1 MNQNNVFG
9 GSQGGAFQAPN
20 NTNKPPGLFH
30 AFGQQST
37 GQSQPQPMAF
47 FQPST
52 FAPTPNLNQAPSS
65 MFGQTPAFGQPS
77 VFGQSCGQPS
87 PMSQAPS
94 FGQPSV
100 GQSSSGFSTSSTP
113 AFGQTSGSGQAWFGQ
128 TPEFGQSCTFGQTPG
143 FTQPPTSF
151 GLPSAT
157 APTNTP
163 VSTQPA
169 SFGQSAFG
177 QPSTTVN
184 ASTFSTVQGVTQQA
198 KGFGSTDFS
207 FKPANEVLF
216 KPIINASPETTN
228 PLTNT
233 GPAQT
238 FGAMLSQT
246 TASTMESSST
256 ATTTGATVFPLLTGA
271 KSGTLGFCFSQPTA
285 APSIQ
290 AHKDPMTTDNSG
302 DSTSA
307 LKFTFSQPASPSS
320 TTTAVTTTT
329 AQPTTPSSFSFSAKV
344 LQPQAATLF
353 GGAVFGQ
360 TSAFGE
366 PKAKPEPAAEVKG
379 AKQGGALEP
388 NVFSRL
394 GKGTKRKEDPES
406 RPVSGSEKLLTED
419 QSSATTGDSATRHP
433 PKRALLRSR
442 GPAVGLFGRA
452 MSGLMKNPSG
462 GVRREEGQASER
474 GEGESGDGPGQ
485 VVLQGAAPP
494 RSQAPIREV
503 LEKAGDSVS
512 AKTPEPAA
520 EAEPEQVT
528 PTRRTRRSESS
539 ESGLGMSPSDCTAF
553 HCKNVPPALNKKEV
567 MEKHFGRFGKVR
579 RVFCRPH
586 KNLAII
592 HFQDHTSAAKAK
604 KKGKTLQRHEL
615 QIFWQRKRQSSGE
628 PEREEQTERKN
639 LPDELHSGSSPQH
652 RPQTRASSLGSS
664 ASMIRS
670 SPVKKPSIAKSLQ
683 FDSDPQQEGSSDSQ
697 SLSSERSVPSSL
709 LPLIGQT
716 AETADEKYRLL
727 EQRDKIMRQGRPK
740 RTDLVLSKVFV
751 GTCPDMCPEK
761 ERYMRETRN
770 QLSCFELVPE
780 TEMVDHRAAI
790 KEYSRSSADQ
800 EEPLPHELRPLPVLS
815 LTMDYL
821 VTQVMDQGPDGYRDW
836 YDFVWNRT
844 RGIRK
849 DIIQQHLCCPE
860 TVALI
865 EKCTR
870 FHVHCAHQLC
880 EESMRTF
887 EPKINNE
894 NLTKCLQSLK
904 EMYQDLSER
913 QVYCPREAEFRL
925 YNVLLNLNE
934 GDTLREVQQFRD
946 EVRNSPEVKFA
957 VQAFAAL
964 NSNNF
969 VRFFKLVKCASYLA
983 SCLLHR
989 YFNQVRSKALLTLNI
1004 AHTVG
1009 SQRSTAFP
1017 VEDLARML
1025 MFPDVDAASNFVQQ
1039 YGLVVSDGVVELS
1052 RTSYQDPESLSLKKS
1067 AFILGKRCVL
1077 IGEVVNGGPLPSP
1090 PQHIPVC
1097 SFDGNNRYRGEGG
1110 TPPEPSS
1117 SQYRAP
1123 IATATTVAMAAAP
1136 ETSIFSSEFAQDP
1149 RALQEVEAL
1158 PPPRP
1163 SRLFG
1168 DQQPAQPGSLADACA
1183 APLLGEA
1190 SLAGFP
1196 PSGLAMPVNPAL
1208 QLFQPLFPPQAVK
1221 APSPLPLPVQPPA
1234 PKPPAYSDEDI
1245 VSVVE
1250 SLLEEELDSAVREVS
1265 SAGAHYARVALSESN
1280 VQVEVVLS
1288 EVIGQVL
1295 QEVSSEEIQL
1305 EASRVAEEKR
1315 RIEEAR
1321 RKQECEAF
1329 LVQFSFSLCA
1339 EVLRDVLAESIQ
1351 QTAREQIQEA
1361 EIDQRELE
1369 ALCTE
1374 QVCTGLL
1381 EETLDTELTLLA
1393 EEVLEAELQHIH
1405 KYIKRWRDVVA
1416 VRRRL
1421 KRQMRGF
1428 PAAPCGVDPR
1438 CKLWAL
1444 APSAPQQP
1452 SLSQL
1457 ARGLVNLGNAGD
1469 MTLSSTRQ
1477 LRMRQQTLH
1486 QMRVHYYYQRLLDE
1500 AVWAPL
1506 DLPGLVTD
1514 NIPNPPD
1521 RIFWKATLLLPS
1533 DHESVASLA
1542 DRVLSDWL
1550 EVKLGGGEGLEVK
1563 EKQVDGTLQTLRVT
1577 NALKE
1582 VGERA
1587 HKVHLSIKVSRGPLS
1602 DEGFSQME
1610 EGSELQGTGALLLLL
1625 PALPCPVEGQD
1636 DQDVPLLSAL
1646 LQLKQLQQ
1654 ASAWHIPLPLV
1665 ILVPGSQH
1673 HSTSETH
1680 NLEEALML
1688 QTLVEEGLIS
1698 EHVFYHIPE
1707 STSDMQA
1714 SHQLTQ
1720 AMRWL
1725 LARAPPP
1732 RPLSCQTLVQFV
1744 EAGLSQHFSGRLQA
1758 QRRERASVGLPSLDP
1773 APVVCLYNAVLAHL
1787 ADAVSSPEL
1796 LSLCW
1801 PPGAHL
1807 GWNSA
1812 QHLAWLRSAVLGLS
1826 IPDWDMPSATAGW
1839 SQLQSSVLRY
1849 ASQIPGTPHGRPL
1862 LVSRLEN
1869 LLGRVRQQHYHPGPA
1884 THRHRRSSPRRMS
1897 WGGRDDRHGPGYNQ
1911 VPWDDLLVLCIDHR
1925 LKDWP
1930 SPDLP
1935 VCQDAV
1941 TEDGEVL
1948 VYFLTE
1954 SLKHFDPPEEWSQA
1968 VRLTHRQ
1975 KRLHTEGGCDAS
1987 EGTPSSLSLR
1997 QRLFDCLAAP
2007 QAALSSTPSLD
2018 ITHTSSAQELLP
2030 GLVLRGLEEEKAHSQ
2045 RSIEQLKRWLTSD
2058 PPESLSMPLFIPSS
2072 TLLSASPP
2080 AVPSSK
2086 ARSSRAPLTKKAK
2099 SSEDCTFDDG
2109 PGQTSLSPVT
2119 MAQRLQDIQRQILG
2133 SQEEE
2138 LACRLRLDGMLGI
2151 VDD

>member
-9 GSQGGAFQAPN
+9 SSQGGAFQAPN
-20 NTNKPPGLFH
+20 NTNKPPGLFQS
-30 AFGQQST
+30 FGQQST
-37 GQSQPQPMAF
+37 GQSQPQNMPF
-47 FQPST
+47 FQSST
-52 FAPTPNLNQAPSS
+52 FGQTPNLNQAPSS

-77 VFGQSCGQPS
+77 VFGQPA

-94 FGQPSV
+94 FGQPAV

-128 TPEFGQSCTFGQTPG
+128 TPTFGQSSTFGQTPG
-143 FTQPPTSF
+143 FAQQPPSF
-151 GLPSAT
+151 GLTSAT
-157 APTNTP
+157 ASTNTL

-177 QPSTTVN
+177 QPSTTVT
-184 ASTFSTVQGVTQQA
+184 ASTFSTVQNVTQQA

-207 FKPANEVLF
+207 FKPSNEALF
-216 KPIINASPETTN
+216 KPIFNASPEMTN
-228 PLTNT
+228 PHANT

-246 TASTMESSST
+246 TPSTMESSCA
-256 ATTTGATVFPLLTGA
+256 ATTTGASGFPLLTGA
-271 KSGTLGFCFSQPTA
+271 KSGTLGFSFSQPTA
-285 APSIQ
+285 APSIS
-290 AHKDPMTTDNSG
+290 AHKDPMTADTSG
-302 DSTSA
+302 DTTSA
-307 LKFTFSQPASPSS
+307 LKFTFSQPAAPSS
-320 TTTAVTTTT
+320 TTSATTTSTTT
-329 AQPTTPSSFSFSAKV
+329 AQPTTTSSFSFSAKV
-344 LQPQAATLF
+344 LQPQAAATLF
-353 GGAVFGQ
+353 GSAVFGQ
-360 TSAFGE
+360 TSAFGD
-366 PKAKPEPAAEVKG
+366 PKAKPDPAAADGRG
-379 AKQGGALEP
+379 AERGGAPET
-388 NVFSRL
+388 NVFARL
-394 GKGTKRKEDPES
+394 GKGTKRKEDPEAHTG
-406 RPVSGSEKLLTED
+406 PGSEKLLTED
-419 QSSATTGDSATRHP
+419 QTSSTAADAPSRHP

-442 GPAVGLFGRA
+442 GPAPGLFGRA

-462 GVRREEGQASER
+462 GARRGEGQQQASER
-474 GEGESGDGPGQ
+474 VEGESGDGPVQ
-485 VVLQGAAPP
+485 VAPQGAAPP

-503 LEKAGDSVS
+503 LEKAGDSDS
-512 AKTPEPAA
+512 AKTPEP

-528 PTRRTRRSESS
+528 PARRTRRSESS
-539 ESGLGMSPSDCTAF
+539 ESGSGTSPTDCTAF
-553 HCKNVPPALNKKEV
+553 HCKNVPPTLNKKEV
-567 MEKHFGRFGKVR
+567 MEKHFSRFGKVR
-579 RVFCRPH
+579 RVFCRPN

-592 HFQDHTSAAKAK
+592 HFQDHASAAKAK
-604 KKGKTLQRHEL
+604 KKGKMLHRHEL
-615 QIFWQRKRQSSGE
+615 LIFWSRKKQSPGE
-628 PEREEQTERKN
+628 LEREGQAERKN
-639 LPDELHSGSSPQH
+639 LPAEFQPGSSPQH
-652 RPQTRASSLGSS
+652 RPQIRVLSLSGS
-664 ASMIRS
+664 ASLSRS

-683 FDSDPQQEGSSDSQ
+683 FDSDPQQEGTSDSQ
-697 SLSSERSVPSSL
+697 SQSSERPVPSSL

-716 AETADEKYRLL
+716 AETAEEKYRLL

-770 QLSCFELVPE
+770 QLSCFELVPD

-815 LTMDYL
+815 MTMDYL
-821 VTQVMDQGPDGYRDW
+821 VTQVMDQGLDNYRDW

-849 DIIQQHLCCPE
+849 DIIQQHLCCPQ

-870 FHVHCAHQLC
+870 FHVHCAHHLC
-880 EESMRTF
+880 EESMMTF
-887 EPKINNE
+887 DAKINNE
-894 NLTKCLQSLK
+894 NMTKCLQSLK

-925 YNVLLNLNE
+925 YNVLLKLND
-934 GDTLREVQQFRD
+934 GDILREVQQFRD
-946 EVRNSPEVKFA
+946 EVRNSAEVKFA
-957 VQAFAAL
+957 VQAFTAL

-989 YFNQVRSKALLTLNI
+989 YFNQVRAKGLLTLNT

-1009 SQRSTAFP
+1009 PQRSTLFP

-1025 MFPDVDAASNFVQQ
+1025 MFPDADEASHFAQQ
-1039 YGLVVSDGVVELS
+1039 YGLLVSDGMVELS
-1052 RTSYQDPESLSLKKS
+1052 RTAYREPESLSLKRS
-1067 AFILGKRCVL
+1067 GFILGKRCVL
-1077 IGEVVNGGPLPSP
+1077 IGEVVNGGGLPSP
-1090 PQHIPVC
+1090 PQHSPVC
-1097 SFDGNNRYRGEGG
+1097 SFDGNNKYRGEGT
-1110 TPPEPSS
+1110 TPPEPSTA
-1117 SQYRAP
+1117 QFRAS
-1123 IATATTVAMAAAP
+1123 IATATTVAMTAAP
-1136 ETSIFSSEFAQDP
+1136 GTSIFSW
-1149 RALQEVEAL
+1149 
-1158 PPPRP
+1158 
-1163 SRLFG
+1163 
-1168 DQQPAQPGSLADACA
+1168 
-1183 APLLGEA
+1183 EA
-1190 SLAGFP
+1190 SIASFS
-1196 PSGLAMPVNPAL
+1196 PSGLVLPANPAQ
-1208 QLFQPLFPPQAVK
+1208 QLFQPLFPPQPVK
-1221 APSPLPLPVQPPA
+1221 APSPLPPPAQPPA

-1250 SLLEEELDSAVREVS
+1250 SLVEEEVVTAVREVS
-1265 SAGAHYARVALSESN
+1265 NAGAIYARLALVESN
-1280 VQVEVVLS
+1280 VQVEGLLS

-1295 QEVSSEEIQL
+1295 QEVSSAEIQL
-1305 EASRVAEEKR
+1305 ETSRVAEEKR

-1329 LVQFSFSLCA
+1329 LVQFSFTLCA

-1351 QTAREQIQEA
+1351 QTAREQIQES
-1361 EIDQRELE
+1361 ERDQRELV

-1374 QVCTGLL
+1374 QVCTSLV
-1381 EETLDTELTLLA
+1381 EETLDTEITLLA

-1405 KYIKRWRDVVA
+1405 KYIIRWRDVVA

-1444 APSAPQQP
+1444 APSAPQHP

-1469 MTLSSTRQ
+1469 MALSSTRQ

-1514 NIPNPPD
+1514 NIPNPSD

-1550 EVKLGGGEGLEVK
+1550 EVKLGGGEGSEVK
-1563 EKQVDGTLQTLRVT
+1563 EKQVDGTLQTLCVT
-1577 NALKE
+1577 NTLQE

-1602 DEGFSQME
+1602 DEGFSKME
-1610 EGSELQGTGALLLLL
+1610 ESSELQGTGALLLLL
-1625 PALPCPVEGQD
+1625 PALPSPVDGQD

-1654 ASAWHIPLPLV
+1654 ASAWHSPLPLV
-1665 ILVPGSQH
+1665 ILVPGAHH

-1698 EHVFYHIPE
+1698 EHMFYHIPE
-1707 STSDMQA
+1707 TTSDMQA

-1725 LARAPPP
+1725 LARTPPP

-1744 EAGLSQHFSGRLQA
+1744 EAGLSRHFSSRLQA
-1758 QRRERASVGLPSLDP
+1758 QRWERSSAGLPSLDP

-1787 ADAVSSPEL
+1787 ADALSSPEL
-1796 LSLCW
+1796 LGFSW
-1801 PPGAHL
+1801 PPGEFSLPDARHLVPHL

-1812 QHLAWLRSAVLGLS
+1812 QHLAWLRSAVLGLR
-1826 IPDWDMPSATAGW
+1826 IPDWDMPSAAAGW
-1839 SQLQSSVLRY
+1839 SQLHSSVLRY

-1862 LVSRLEN
+1862 LMSRLEN
-1869 LLGRVRQQHYHPGPA
+1869 LLERVRQQHYHPGPP
-1884 THRHRRSSPRRMS
+1884 THRHRRSWPRRMS
-1897 WGGRDDRHGPGYNQ
+1897 WGGRDDRQGPGYDQ
-1911 VPWDDLLVLCIDHR
+1911 VPWDDLLVLCIDHK

-1954 SLKHFDPPEEWSQA
+1954 SLKRFDPPEEWSQA

-1975 KRLHTEGGCDAS
+1975 KQLQTEGGCGAS
-1987 EGTPSSLSLR
+1987 EGAPSSLSLR
-1997 QRLFDCLAAP
+1997 QRLFNSLAAP
-2007 QAALSSTPSLD
+2007 QPALSSTPSLD

-2080 AVPSSK
+2080 ALPLSK
-2086 ARSSRAPLTKKAK
+2086 ARSLRPPLTKKAK
-2099 SSEDCTFDDG
+2099 SSEDRTFDDK
-2109 PGQTSLSPVT
+2109 PGQTGSPPVT
-2119 MAQRLQDIQRQILG
+2119 MAQRLRDIQRQILG

-2138 LACRLRLDGMLGI
+2138 LACRLRLDCMLGI